1 VDHILSRWL
10 HDANGSFVG
19 VVAASIDPELIGSFY
34 KTIDVGAWHRCAT
47 KSRRRHSRVRRHQHS
62 CNGPAVMQPA
72 LREALAV
79 SPIGYYRV
87 DGAVDGINRL
97 VSYRRC
103 RMCITSHSTR

>member
-1 VDHILSRWL
+1 MAPLCYEISTASFSRP
-10 HDANGSFVG
+10 
-19 VVAASIDPELIGSFY
+19 AAPALG
-34 KTIDVGAWHRCAT
+34 
-47 KSRRRHSRVRRHQHS
+47 
-62 CNGPAVMQPA
+62 NGPAVMQPA

-87 DGAVDGINRL
+87 GGAVDGINRL